1 MKRLILSV
9 AVYLLVIDLPAVNAT
24 ETLQHASNQVD
35 RNNPVIVGGFFGD
48 LLQNV
53 EELNNTI
60 RGVRNTIDEVNRLRD
75 DMTGKDTQSPPA
87 NQPNTPNS
95 NTQPETNLKPNQKRN
110 NDQPPTNSQEQVQ
123 PSPSAYP

>member
-1 MKRLILSV
+1 
-9 AVYLLVIDLPAVNAT
+9 
-24 ETLQHASNQVD
+24 
-35 RNNPVIVGGFFGD
+35 VGGFFGD

-110 NDQPPTNSQEQVQ
+110 NDQPQTNSQEQVQ

>member
-24 ETLQHASNQVD
+24 ETLQNASHQVD
-35 RNNPVIVGGFFGD
+35 RNNPVIVAGFFGD
-48 LLQNV
+48 ILRNV

-60 RGVRNTIDEVNRLRD
+60 RGVRNTVDEVNRLRD
-75 DMTGKDTQSPPA
+75 DMSGKETQSPPA
-87 NQPNTPNS
+87 NQPNPTNS
-95 NTQPETNLKPNQKRN
+95 PTQPETKLKPDQKRN
-110 NDQPPTNSQEQVQ
+110 NDEPPTNSQEQVQ